1 MMMNNNLPLVS
12 IITPSYNQGKFIR
25 ETIES
30 VLKQDYMKLEHIVI
44 DGGSSDETL
53 QILKEYSNLDSR
65 FRFVSEPDNGQS
77 HAINKGIKLAK
88 GEVIGWLNSD
98 DTYLPGA
105 VNHVVN
111 GFLQN
116 PNWSMVYGSANITN
130 VNNEIL
136 SKFVARRVRLNDLF
150 TSCPICQP
158 AVFLRKKTLNELGGI
173 DESLD
178 FCMDYD
184 LWIRIAIRGYEMGN
198 LNVFLANSRYYPE
211 SKSGSKYA
219 DVGFPEIIRTSKKHF
234 GVVSATWLNLFLKH
248 YRNKGVFWFIK
259 LFKSFSIFDNSPNI
273 KETNL
278 IEKSWAPQNLQIN
291 IQNIP
296 SKPLH
301 SIIIK
306 GIQEKFDNIS
316 CSFLINDLLIQKI
329 KINKGPFEFQIPL
342 TSKNTTNRFSII
354 CDKSI
359 NVGME
364 HKIYKISEILPLS
377 KEENEFME
385 EFEKGELY
393 VKRWI
398 KRYFIY

>member
-77 HAINKGIKLAK
+77 HAINKGLKLAK

-178 FCMDYD
+178 LGEGSTITYLSSYVDRVFRSLERQALYAENNRQKA
-184 LWIRIAIRGYEMGN
+184 LRKKREKEAREF
-198 LNVFLANSRYYPE
+198 LNQI
-211 SKSGSKYA
+211 K
-219 DVGFPEIIRTSKKHF
+219 DVPLVNWLEI
-234 GVVSATWLNLFLKH
+234 
-248 YRNKGVFWFIK
+248 
-259 LFKSFSIFDNSPNI
+259 
-273 KETNL
+273 
-278 IEKSWAPQNLQIN
+278 
-291 IQNIP
+291 
-296 SKPLH
+296 
-301 SIIIK
+301 
-306 GIQEKFDNIS
+306 
-316 CSFLINDLLIQKI
+316 
-329 KINKGPFEFQIPL
+329 
-342 TSKNTTNRFSII
+342 
-354 CDKSI
+354 
-359 NVGME
+359 
-364 HKIYKISEILPLS
+364 
-377 KEENEFME
+377 
-385 EFEKGELY
+385 
-393 VKRWI
+393 
-398 KRYFIY
+398 